1 MRYTYVIVSKDAQGL
16 VMEVLK
22 FTVVL
27 AAAVTLGACGFKSDL
42 SIPDD
47 SASPDELFVADES
60 LVEAELP
67 AGELEERPPFLPTGE
82 EGVEVPLTDEEI
94 VIDKVTT
101 TASDGDI
108 LVNAEAESDIVTT
121 SVDNSSEVEA
131 EGETGVEVDISDI
144 ATEIGGERLSQ

>member
-1 MRYTYVIVSKDAQGL
+1 MRYTYVIDSENAQGL

-42 SIPDD
+42 SIPEDA
-47 SASPDELFVADES
+47 ASPDELFVPDES

-67 AGELEERPPFLPTGE
+67 VGELEERPPFLPTGE
-82 EGVEVPLTDEEI
+82 EGVDVPLTDEEI

-108 LVNAEAESDIVTT
+108 LVNADAESDIVTT
-121 SVDNSSEVEA
+121 SVDNSSEA
-131 EGETGVEVDISDI
+131 EVETGVEVDISDI
-144 ATEIGGERLSQ
+144 ATEIGSERLSQ

>member
-1 MRYTYVIVSKDAQGL
+1 MRYTYVIDSENAQGL

-42 SIPDD
+42 SIPEDA
-47 SASPDELFVADES
+47 ASPDELFVPDES

-82 EGVEVPLTDEEI
+82 EGVEVPLTDDEI

-108 LVNAEAESDIVTT
+108 LVNADAESDIVTT
-121 SVDNSSEVEA
+121 SVDNSSEAEVEP
-131 EGETGVEVDISDI
+131 GVEVDISDI
-144 ATEIGGERLSQ
+144 ATEIGSERLSQ